1 MPLETGKTAP
11 DFTLPDSEGTQ
22 HSLDQLLTDGP
33 LVLFFYPKDDSP
45 GCTKQACS
53 FRDSYERLSGLGVR
67 VAGISRDSVA
77 SHRAFQKKYDLPFI
91 LLSDTEGTAHQAYRT
106 SVLGLMTRRI
116 TYLIKPDKTI
126 ALAFEQNLK
135 MGSHVEAILNA
146 LDEGK
151 E

>member
-1 MPLETGKTAP
+1 MPLEAGKTAP
-11 DFTLPDSEGTQ
+11 DFTLPDSYGTP
-22 HSLDQLLTDGP
+22 HSLDELLSGGP
-33 LVLFFYPKDDSP
+33 LVLFFYPRDDSP

-53 FRDSYERLSGLGVR
+53 FRDSYERLSALGVK

-77 SHRAFQKKYDLPFI
+77 SHQAFQQKYDLPFL
-91 LLSDTEGTAHQAYRT
+91 LLSDTEGSAHQAYRT

-135 MGSHVEAILNA
+135 MGSHVEAILDV
-146 LDEGK
+146 LS
-151 E
+151 